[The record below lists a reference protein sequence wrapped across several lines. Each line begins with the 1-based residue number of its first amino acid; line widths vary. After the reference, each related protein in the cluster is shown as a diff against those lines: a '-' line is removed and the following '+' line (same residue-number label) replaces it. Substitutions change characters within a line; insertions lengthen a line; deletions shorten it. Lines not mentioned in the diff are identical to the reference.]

1 MKKDDSDIGGL
12 SCSDTYASSSGV
24 SARGHEKTNFPGEQ
38 QSKVVQ
44 SGKVHG
50 ETQSLISRG
59 QSGSST
65 SSSSDSVSRAPAIS
79 GPGLSPSSSVGLLSY
94 EKSTLNPHA
103 KV

>member
-1 MKKDDSDIGGL
+1 MKKEGSDIGGL
-12 SCSDTYASSSGV
+12 SHSVTSASSSGV
-24 SARGHEKTNFPGEQ
+24 PAKDHEKTSFPGEQ
-38 QSKVVQ
+38 SEVVR

-59 QSGSST
+59 QSGTST
-65 SSSSDSVSRAPAIS
+65 SSSSDSVGGPPAIS
-79 GPGLSPSSSVGLLSY
+79 GLDLSPSSSVGSLSS